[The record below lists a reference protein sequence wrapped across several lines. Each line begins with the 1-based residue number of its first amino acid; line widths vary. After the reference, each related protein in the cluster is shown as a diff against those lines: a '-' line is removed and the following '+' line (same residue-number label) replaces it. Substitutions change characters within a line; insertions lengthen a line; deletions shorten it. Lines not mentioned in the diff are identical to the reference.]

1 MPSKIFFSCLFILG
15 DSNSSSTQI
24 HLTWT
29 SRYQMQS
36 LDLPKMCT
44 GAAQPKCKVDD
55 HASFSDSY
63 WFLRTML
70 VLMLFQNYCL
80 MFSTT
85 YFCGYICGYIMDIFL
100 CVFLPQL
107 VQFFMQTIFARW
119 KTHCSC
125 TKTPSKVANL
135 FLYATRVDN
144 NLKDYVL
151 FLPPIAPTR

>member
-1 MPSKIFFSCLFILG
+1 
-15 DSNSSSTQI
+15 
-24 HLTWT
+24 
-29 SRYQMQS
+29 
-36 LDLPKMCT
+36 
-44 GAAQPKCKVDD
+44 
-55 HASFSDSY
+55 
-63 WFLRTML
+63 
-70 VLMLFQNYCL
+70 

-151 FLPPIAPTR
+151 FFAPNSPNKVNLVFFYIWLLYLDTKSGWGLHMSCLLNAIELHKDTRKVADLFMCNSSAYQSQSLMSLLLPPIGPTG